1 MGVAVLRWHSN
12 FCCGAEVWG
21 GDALSYGLAR
31 VDLCPGCWAAGC
43 RGGDLRA
50 GQEKPNESSALRGEY
65 AVRWLGPSVSGYGQL
80 SWPYCVS
87 KAWPRALALQ
97 LKSCIFGFSALNCV
111 GALGRASF
119 TFAFLRSAVCGE
131 LSVLVGWNSSRCVR
145 I

>member
-21 GDALSYGLAR
+21 GDALSDGLAR

-65 AVRWLGPSVSGYGQL
+65 AGRWLDPSVVGYGRL
-80 SWPYCVS
+80 YWPYCVS

-97 LKSCIFGFSALNCV
+97 LTCIFGFSALNYV
-111 GALGRASF
+111 D
-119 TFAFLRSAVCGE
+119 T
-131 LSVLVGWNSSRCVR
+131 
-145 I
+145 